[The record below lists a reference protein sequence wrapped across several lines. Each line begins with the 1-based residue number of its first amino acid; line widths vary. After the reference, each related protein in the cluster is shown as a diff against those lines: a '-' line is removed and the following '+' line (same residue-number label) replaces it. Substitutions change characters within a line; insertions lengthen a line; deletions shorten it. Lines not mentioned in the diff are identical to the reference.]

1 MNWPDQCA
9 DRVSKKPMN
18 SDPAGTAAADLPRQA
33 EPHLVRQPPDTTAVQ
48 SVGDLERLVHE
59 LEVRRHGLEIENEQL
74 RESRANLEAALA
86 MSLAANALECRALVV
101 DVAERKEMEERLR
114 ISEERYRLLAET
126 AIDVIWT
133 MNLDGRFTFVSPS
146 VQQLRGFTPE
156 EVLQQSFEDIF
167 PPASLALVHEQF
179 GRFLAEFHAGTP
191 TGTMRLELE
200 HKCKDGSTVWTDV
213 IACLPISADSTFVE
227 ILGVTRDI
235 SERKQAEAAQRLRL
249 AERSRMQERE
259 QLLQDLHD
267 GFASQLASACLRN
280 EYRVLN
286 RAEVGALLRECLDDL
301 HLVVEALGHE
311 DLSLNDAIA
320 DYRYRCESRLS
331 GLGMQVDWVIELSAC
346 PPLERRTLLNILR
359 ILQESLNNAVKHAQA
374 RQIRVAACCHP
385 DGQLRIAVCDDGI
398 GLPAVPAAGRG
409 LANMQRRARD
419 IGGRLAF
426 TPLAP
431 GTSVSLTLSLS
442 QAPVSLWT

>member
-1 MNWPDQCA
+1 MNP
-9 DRVSKKPMN
+9 
-18 SDPAGTAAADLPRQA
+18 DPAGTAAADLPRQA

-59 LEVRRHGLEIENEQL
+59 LQARRRGLEIENEQL

-86 MSLAANALECRALVV
+86 MNLASNALECRALVV
-101 DVAERKEMEERLR
+101 DVTERKQMEERLR

-179 GRFLAEFHAGTP
+179 GRFLAEFHAGAP

-213 IACLPISADSTFVE
+213 IACLTISADSTFVE

-235 SERKQAEAAQRLRL
+235 SERKQAEAAQRVRL

-301 HLVVEALGHE
+301 HLVVEALGPE

-442 QAPVSLWT
+442 PAPVSPRA